1 MCFWRC
7 CSGGGDY
14 AITRRK
20 PAVSQAVFFVMA
32 SRLWNSIL
40 HTITALFPIVPYPAC
55 TFFHEVVFTR
65 YYFSTY
71 LAGVPSEQ
79 SRAEN
84 VTSECRP
91 LIGRREEEERETR
104 GWVTRATPSQKSKP
118 AFFRNLGTTA
128 TVRYP
133 TVTRWWLSTWTV
145 LDWYMFSTVLN
156 CFFYY
161 SFIKGCLSTTGK
173 STCQWKFTLQPFLYL

>member
-7 CSGGGDY
+7 CSGGKLRNHLEK
-14 AITRRK
+14 TC
-20 PAVSQAVFFVMA
+20 SQPSSLFLYGIAPMEFNTAYNYGTFP
-32 SRLWNSIL
+32 NS
-40 HTITALFPIVPYPAC
+40 PYPAC

-104 GWVTRATPSQKSKP
+104 GWLTRATPSQKSDP
-118 AFFRNLGTTA
+118 AFLRNLGTTA
-128 TVRYP
+128 TVRFP
-133 TVTRWWLSTWTV
+133 TETWWWLSTWTV
-145 LDWYMFSTVLN
+145 LDWFVFWTNLH
-156 CFFYY
+156 CFL
-161 SFIKGCLSTTGK
+161 SFIYKRK
-173 STCQWKFTLQPFLYL
+173 SIYNW